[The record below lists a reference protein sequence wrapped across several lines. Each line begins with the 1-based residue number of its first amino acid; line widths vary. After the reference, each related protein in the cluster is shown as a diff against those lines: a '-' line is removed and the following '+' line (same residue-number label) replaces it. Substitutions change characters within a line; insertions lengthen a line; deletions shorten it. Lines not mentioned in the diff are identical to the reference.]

1 MPRPRSL
8 EAIRAGIGAAL
19 ALAMTGGL
27 LMLMSGWRTHFA
39 SFVLIAPLGVSA
51 FLLFAVPNWPLAQP
65 WPAVIGNTV
74 LALVAA
80 AVLQKGLPAEISA
93 GVAVGLSILAMASLR
108 AMHPPGGAVA
118 NPITPDDAPHKQ
130 RPPARGAPAALHCNQ
145 AVG

>member
-1 MPRPRSL
+1 MGSATPRPRSL

-27 LMLMSGWRTHFA
+27 LMLMSGWRTDCA

-65 WPAVIGNTV
+65 WPPVIGNTV

-80 AVLQKGLPAEISA
+80 AVLQKGLPAEITA

-108 AMHPPGGAVA
+108 AR
-118 NPITPDDAPHKQ
+118 Q
-130 RPPARGAPAALHCNQ
+130 PPAAQWPTPSRPTMPP
-145 AVG
+145 